1 MKDEAALLKALKKLE
16 DNGIRHTVFRE
27 ADLDDQATAIATEP
41 VYGETRRLFRNY
53 QLLQPQEV
61 CVA

>member
-1 MKDEAALLKALKKLE
+1 VKDETALLKALKKLE
-16 DNGIRHTVFRE
+16 DHGIRHTIFRE

-41 VYGETRRLFRNY
+41 VYGEVRRLFRNY
-53 QLLQPQEV
+53 QLLQPQEA

>member
-1 MKDEAALLKALKKLE
+1 VKDEAALLKALKKLE